1 MLFVNFLLIAYS
13 HINLYALIIYIYYN
27 YNTVLKNLIE
37 IKLDL

>member
-27 YNTVLKNLIE
+27 YNTVKNLIK